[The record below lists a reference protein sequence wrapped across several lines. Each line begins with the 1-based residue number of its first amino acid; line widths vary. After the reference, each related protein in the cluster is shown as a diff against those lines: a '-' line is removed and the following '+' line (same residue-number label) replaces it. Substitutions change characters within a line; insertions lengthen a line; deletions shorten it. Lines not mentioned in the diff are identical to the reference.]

1 MTLTEE
7 LARLH
12 DLHGKGALNDDEFTR
27 AKARLINDDAA
38 SQPSPGLEA
47 VKSLRRS
54 RNDRWLGGVCGGLS
68 AITNL
73 PSWALRLLFAL
84 LALWGGAGLL
94 VYLLLWIFVP
104 DEP

>member
-7 LARLH
+7 LSRLH
-12 DLHGKGALNDDEFTR
+12 ELHGKGALTDDEYTR
-27 AKARLINDDAA
+27 AKTRLINDDAA
-38 SQPSPGLEA
+38 AQPSAGLEA

-68 AITNL
+68 AITSL
-73 PSWALRLLFAL
+73 PAWALRLLFAL
-84 LALWGGAGLL
+84 LALWGGAGVL

-104 DEP
+104 EDI